1 MNLVLADTEEFR
13 ATKKSIA
20 AAKKATSSASGAGA
34 SSSTESAPPIRETKR
49 ALGLVILRGETVISV
64 SVEAPPPNT
73 DPSARLGTSAAAT
86 AAAAGSTGKAGSAR
100 PINRSGAEGFGA
112 PTQSAAATL
121 SGPARTTAASF
132 FGGNRPS
139 GFGGAPPG
147 FQPPP
152 GFGGR

>member
-13 ATKKSIA
+13 ATKKSLA
-20 AAKKATSSASGAGA
+20 AAKKAANSSTTG
-34 SSSTESAPPIRETKR
+34 SSSESTYSVRDTKR
-49 ALGLVILRGETVISV
+49 TLGLVILRGETIISV

-73 DPSARLGTSAAAT
+73 DNAARLGASAAAT
-86 AAAAGSTGKAGSAR
+86 AAAAGGNTSRVGTAR
-100 PINRSGAEGFGA
+100 PINRSADATGFGVPSTA
-112 PTQSAAATL
+112 STL

-132 FGGNRPS
+132 FGSSS
-139 GFGGAPPG
+139 GPAGFGAPPG